1 MSGPMNWLLRQR
13 TLRIALIALTFPLP
27 LLAVVSAALVV
38 MVAAL
43 QGWRQALEDC
53 AAALLVLI
61 GLTMVAGGYW
71 VEIGIGAWMTWM
83 GALLLGHLRRIGSL
97 TLALQAAVLLGM
109 AGVIGFVL
117 WSREPVAFW
126 EQVLGDLA
134 ERARSAGL
142 DVETAD
148 LGLGL
153 VPLMTGIMAASAVI
167 SSLTAVFLGCWW
179 IGDNDGRRFASEFQ
193 ALRMGRAMGGMT
205 AVLLL
210 LFFVGLGSIADD
222 LLLVLGA
229 GFLVQGL
236 AVVHW
241 HGARRQWPAAWPFA
255 LYLPLI
261 LVPVVA
267 VPQMLLLALLGL
279 VDNGYSLRRLESKV
293 T

>member
-97 TLALQAAVLLGM
+97 TLALQVAVLLGM

>member
-13 TLRIALIALTFPLP
+13 VLRIALIALTFPLP

-97 TLALQAAVLLGM
+97 TLALQVAVLLGM

-179 IGDNDGRRFASEFQ
+179 IGDNDGRHFAGEFQ

>member
-1 MSGPMNWLLRQR
+1 MAGPMNWLIRQR
-13 TLRIALIALTFPLP
+13 VLRIALIALTFPLP

-38 MVAAL
+38 MVAGL

-83 GALLLGHLRRIGSL
+83 GALLLGHLRGIGSL
-97 TLALQAAVLLGM
+97 TLALQVAVLLGM
-109 AGVIGFVL
+109 AGVVGFVL
-117 WSREPVAFW
+117 WSSEPVAFW

-153 VPLMTGIMAASAVI
+153 AQLMTGIMAASAVI

-193 ALRMGRAMGGMT
+193 ALRMGRAMGGIT

-210 LFFVGLGSIADD
+210 LFFVGLGAIADD

-241 HGARRQWPAAWPFA
+241 HGAKRQWPAAWPFA

-261 LVPVVA
+261 LVPVMA
-267 VPQMLLLALLGL
+267 VPEMLLLALLGL

>member
-1 MSGPMNWLLRQR
+1 MSGPMNWLIRQR
-13 TLRIALIALTFPLP
+13 VLRIALIALTFPLP

-38 MVAAL
+38 MVVGL

-83 GALLLGHLRRIGSL
+83 GALLLGQLRRIGSL

-179 IGDNDGRRFASEFQ
+179 IGDNDGRRFADEFQ
-193 ALRMGRAMGGMT
+193 ALRMGLAMGVMT

-267 VPQMLLLALLGL
+267 VPEMLLLALLGL
-279 VDNGYSLRRLESKV
+279 MDNGYSLRRLESKV